1 MPRQVWSTLTVI
13 QSTTIG
19 GGRCWEMAV
28 NILHFLNVLIGFSLV
43 MLLLSIVTSTAAQ
56 AILVALR
63 VRSRLVG
70 RGLSGLLEDL
80 GFDPEVARVQ
90 VSGLLT
96 PRLPGAGHASP
107 WSGLLDKLLPGAP
120 ADISREELVMLL
132 MRQARS
138 DDTVAKTLGL
148 GTTQLVNE
156 MQAKLDQ
163 AILAAEVADSAQ
175 PAQVWRTRAMH
186 AEVPVLASRV
196 FARFD
201 EVMDRV
207 TDQFSFRG
215 KLLGSV
221 ITLPLLLF
229 FWPVDSIDLFN
240 RLRADQAL
248 SARFADQAQGHAESL
263 RVARDK
269 LEQCRTA
276 TSADPSRVNDCT
288 VEAQAL
294 ETLAADELG
303 SLMTDLELFGRRSEQ
318 VCAFSLQNLDVRRCE
333 MAELTPGLLITWIL
347 VSLGSAFW
355 LALLDKILGIRSEL
369 TRKTQAQRDFRAA
382 SQVADVKQ

>member
-1 MPRQVWSTLTVI
+1 
-13 QSTTIG
+13 
-19 GGRCWEMAV
+19 MAV

-96 PRLPGAGHASP
+96 PRLPGSGHASP

-132 MRQARS
+132 MRQARL

-148 GTTQLVNE
+148 GTAQVVNE

-163 AILAAEVADSAQ
+163 AILAAEVDDSAQ

-186 AEVPVLASRV
+186 AEVPILASRV

-240 RLRADQAL
+240 RLRVDQSL
-248 SARFADQAQGHAESL
+248 SAEVAARAEEQAGQL
-263 RVARDK
+263 RA
-269 LEQCRTA
+269 A
-276 TSADPSRVNDCT
+276 TGDPVDAASAPG
-288 VEAQAL
+288 AQAS
-294 ETLAADELG
+294 EELSRLFKRG
-303 SLMTDLELFGRRSEQ
+303 LFGRPSDQ
-318 VCAFSLQNLDVRRCE
+318 ACTFSWESLSVSQCDPAPV
-333 MAELTPGLLITWIL
+333 TPGLLITWIL

-382 SQVADVKQ
+382 SQVPEVKQ